1 MKADGK
7 KMKVSGFGDCQ
18 NLFPQ
23 HLFSNTGNTNFSAQ
37 GNVMPAVPNRL

>member
-1 MKADGK
+1 MQADGK

-23 HLFSNTGNTNFSAQ
+23 HLFRNTGNTYFGAH
-37 GNVMPAVPNRL
+37 GNVMPAVRNRL